1 MTSKTHS
8 GDIEA
13 LYKNPAKTGQQ
24 ASTEK
29 AAATSNSEGTNM
41 SKKQYDVDLCI
52 IGAGAGGLSIAYG
65 ATHLGRSVV
74 LFEAEEMG
82 GDCLNYGCVPS
93 KALIS
98 AAKYAHAQG
107 AGAKMG
113 IKPSKAKVDFP
124 AVKSHIQGVI
134 DTIAPVDSQERY
146 EGFGATVIRERARF
160 KDAKTVE
167 SETTEVRAKRF
178 IVATG
183 SRASAPP
190 IPGLADVPYLTNE
203 TVFQIEEQPEHLLI
217 IGAGPIG
224 LELGQSFRRL
234 GSDVTIVDIAPPLGR
249 NEPEHAQA
257 LVQAL
262 EEEGVV
268 FRAPVK
274 TEKISGKKGAITIHL
289 EGGEKI
295 KGTHILVAAGRA
307 PAVMDLNL
315 DAAGVK
321 FDRRGIETDDCLRTS
336 NKKVFA
342 VGDTAKT
349 PEGIPRG
356 GLTHAAG
363 YHAKVIVGAFYY
375 IPPGL
380 NRFMGKANTKQ
391 MPAAI
396 YTAPELANIGLTE
409 AKAIEAGYNVKVLK
423 FEFEENDRAIAERNR
438 GGEVKIVATNK
449 GKILGASII
458 GEGAGDMLQIISV
471 AMANKIKVGGLTKI
485 ISPYPTRSEAVKR
498 AASSFYTDTI
508 FSSKFQKLSGFWTKF
523 H

>member
-1 MTSKTHS
+1 MSTPSLTATSLTLFKDKTDKKEPTSKETTTTQES
-8 GDIEA
+8 Q
-13 LYKNPAKTGQQ
+13 K
-24 ASTEK
+24 
-29 AAATSNSEGTNM
+29 M
-41 SKKQYDVDLCI
+41 SKTQYDVDLCI

-65 ATHLGRSVV
+65 ASHLGRSVV
-74 LFEAEEMG
+74 MFEAEEMG
-82 GDCLNYGCVPS
+82 GDCLNHGCVPS

-107 AGAKMG
+107 AGAKFG
-113 IKPSKAKVDFP
+113 VKPAKAKVDFET
-124 AVKSHIQGVI
+124 VKSHIKGVI

-146 EGFGATVIRERARF
+146 EGFGVTVIREFARF

-167 SETTEVRAKRF
+167 SDTTEVRAKRF

-203 TVFQIEEQPEHLLI
+203 TIFSMDEQPEHLLV

-234 GSDVTIVDIAPPLGR
+234 GSQVTIVDIAAPLGR
-249 NEPEHAQA
+249 SEPEHAKA
-257 LVQAL
+257 LVHAL
-262 EEEGVV
+262 ESEGVV

-274 TEKISGKKGAITIHL
+274 TEKISGKAGDITIHL
-289 EGGEKI
+289 EGGEKL
-295 KGTHILVAAGRA
+295 KGTHLLVAAGRA
-307 PAVMDLNL
+307 PAVMNLNL

-321 FDRRGIETDDCLRTS
+321 HDRRGIETDDCLRTS

-349 PEGIPRG
+349 PEGFPRG

-375 IPPGL
+375 MPPII
-380 NRFMGKANTKQ
+380 NRIMGKANTDQ

-396 YTAPELANIGLTE
+396 YTAPELASIGLTE
-409 AKAIEAGYNVKVLK
+409 AQARDAGHNVKVLK

-438 GGEVKIVATNK
+438 EGEVKIIATTK

-458 GEGAGDMLQIISV
+458 GESAGDLLQIISL
-471 AMANKIKVGGLTKI
+471 ALANKIKVGGLTKY
-485 ISPYPTRSEAVKR
+485 ISPYPTRAEAVKR
-498 AASSFYTDTI
+498 AASSFYTETI
-508 FSSKFQKLSGFWTKF
+508 FGPKFQKLSGFWTKF